1 MKLRI
6 RGDSVRLRLTRG
18 ELDRLAADDVV
29 TDACHF
35 AAARLEYRVV
45 RDRTATAPAADFID
59 QAIQVRL
66 PLAQVDHWI
75 HTETEVSIEGSQSR
89 PDGAGP
95 LRILVEKDFACL
107 QPRTGEDE
115 SDMFPHPGGEHMSC

>member
-18 ELDRLAADDVV
+18 ELDRLSADQVV

-35 AAARLEYRVV
+35 GAARLDYRVV
-45 RDRTATAPAADFID
+45 RDPDATEPVADFID
-59 QAIQVRL
+59 QTIQVRL

-75 HTETEVSIEGSQSR
+75 RTETAVSMEGSQAL
-89 PDGAGP
+89 PDGAGH

-115 SDMFPHPGGEHMSC
+115 SDMFPHPGGEHLSC